1 MLTEDLLQIYADS
14 FRINWDLPALSQYG
28 EGTILTYGDLARRIA
43 RTHLFF
49 KECGIKPG
57 QKVALLGKNTVR
69 WIVTYMATLTYGAV
83 VVPILSDFNP
93 IDAQH
98 IINHSD
104 SVILFVSDQIWEN
117 LDFEKMPGVKFAISI
132 DTSEVLAEMPAVAGK
147 AKKAMGSLS
156 KKFSKLYPLGY
167 TATDVHYNFFQA
179 DSLAEINYTSGT
191 TGFSKGVML
200 TLNNLCGNVVFGV
213 RSQLHFRGSRAL
225 SFLPLAHAYG
235 CAFDMLVPL
244 AVGTHVTVFGK
255 LPSPK
260 LLVKALGEVRPN
272 LILCVPLVLEKV
284 YRSQILPI
292 ISKPSIRRM
301 LAVPFLRKTV
311 YSKICRKLTEAFGG
325 EFSQVIVGG
334 APLNPEVE
342 QFLHR
347 IKFHFTVGFGMTEC
361 GPLISFTPWDKFIV
375 GSSGR
380 TLPGIMFS
388 KVESDN
394 EAFIPGEIC
403 VKGENVM
410 RGYYKNPEATAAVL
424 DSDGWLHTGDMG
436 TISDAGTIFIKGRC
450 KTMIL
455 SANGQNIYPE
465 EIEAKLNN
473 MPYVAESLVVQRGHK
488 LVALIYPDYEAMDK
502 VGLSHEMMPKV
513 MEKVREEVNRVVAPY
528 EKIDEIQLRA
538 SEFEKTPKRSIKRF
552 LYN

>member
-28 EGTILTYGDLARRIA
+28 EGTTLTYGDLARRIA

-83 VVPILSDFNP
+83 VVPILPDFNP

-167 TATDVHYNFFQA
+167 TAIDVHYNFFQA

-255 LPSPK
+255 LTSPK

>member
-28 EGTILTYGDLARRIA
+28 EGTTLTYGDLARRIA

-83 VVPILSDFNP
+83 VVPILPDFNP

-167 TATDVHYNFFQA
+167 TAIDVHYNFFQA

-465 EIEAKLNN
+465 EVEAKLNN

-552 LYN
+552 LYT